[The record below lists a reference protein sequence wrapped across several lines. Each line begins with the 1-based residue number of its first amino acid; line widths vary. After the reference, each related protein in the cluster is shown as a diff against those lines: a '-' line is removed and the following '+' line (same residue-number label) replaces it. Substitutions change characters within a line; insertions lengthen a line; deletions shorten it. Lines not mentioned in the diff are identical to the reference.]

1 MKKPLEL
8 TNQKETN
15 LKMKNPECLLRTTK
29 GRAEPSSR
37 FFKIQILSGSLVDNV
52 PPLPIFGSG
61 GGGAPCVPPC
71 FSHFVCHCDFNPQR
85 PKELCIKPSEQVK
98 AKGFRVLV
106 GPCVSEEFVLE
117 EFLEDNDLLKIC
129 IPPPPVATLE
139 RKVENIEPGPP
150 VLSVISKNTSS
161 DKVEDGL
168 KRIKQ
173 LEQSRIS
180 LDHLTR
186 SIASNIRKFTCFS
199 ELCSVAMINHPTL
212 NPSRLFV
219 ALLHC
224 SFDQNMFH
232 ASIDNCQQVELLP
245 DDGGLDIRWILHES

>member
-98 AKGFRVLV
+98 AKVVTCLFLELFLCFPLHVPSLPSVPFPSCPAHFSPPHLSLSSPILPLAYSRVLMFSSTL
-106 GPCVSEEFVLE
+106 PS
-117 EFLEDNDLLKIC
+117 FLFLFSLL
-129 IPPPPVATLE
+129 
-139 RKVENIEPGPP
+139 
-150 VLSVISKNTSS
+150 
-161 DKVEDGL
+161 
-168 KRIKQ
+168 Q
-173 LEQSRIS
+173 
-180 LDHLTR
+180 
-186 SIASNIRKFTCFS
+186 
-199 ELCSVAMINHPTL
+199 
-212 NPSRLFV
+212 
-219 ALLHC
+219 
-224 SFDQNMFH
+224 
-232 ASIDNCQQVELLP
+232 
-245 DDGGLDIRWILHES
+245 